1 MLKIAKA
8 SSREQLEGKEVFDFV
23 PPEIRDITKNR
34 ISNTNSE
41 NKLIP
46 RLEQKFICVD
56 GSLID
61 VEVVGIPI
69 NLQGKTLI
77 QSIFIDI
84 TERKLIYEKQAKL
97 NEYLFKQN
105 KQLEEFAH
113 IASHNLRAPIANI
126 HSLLN
131 IYQSDN
137 SPEVSKFVIDQLL
150 VSSQI

>member
-1 MLKIAKA
+1 M
-8 SSREQLEGKEVFDFV
+8 
-23 PPEIRDITKNR
+23 
-34 ISNTNSE
+34 
-41 NKLIP
+41 
-46 RLEQKFICVD
+46 
-56 GSLID
+56 
-61 VEVVGIPI
+61 
-69 NLQGKTLI
+69 GKTLI